1 MTWQHLL
8 PLIFLGLMGFALLV
22 YVVLDGFDLGVGLL
36 LRLTRE
42 DAERDTMIASIG
54 PFWDANETWLVLG
67 VGLLLVAFPHAQG
80 EVLGRLYLPVAVM
93 LIGLILRGVA
103 FDFRVKAQDSHKP
116 LWNNAFFVGSLVAS
130 LAQGWMLGRYITAF
144 NESAAALGFAWLIA
158 LALPAAYLLLG
169 AGWLLW
175 KTEGALQM
183 RAAGWARASLPPVI
197 AGVLAI
203 SLSTPIVSPAI
214 FERWFSL
221 PEFIGLLP
229 VPLATAAAF
238 IALWQLL
245 KKPERVTGHLCW
257 LPFMLTMMLIVL
269 AFLGLAYSIYPW
281 IIIDRIDVWHAA
293 ASTEAL
299 VVLLIGAGI
308 TIPAILAY
316 TVFVYRVFR
325 GKTRGLSYG

>member
-1 MTWQHLL
+1 MTWQHTL

-22 YVVLDGFDLGVGLL
+22 YVLLDGFDLGVGMLL
-36 LRLTRE
+36 QLTKE
-42 DAERDTMIASIG
+42 DSQRDTMIASIG
-54 PFWDANETWLVLG
+54 PFWDANETWIVLG

-80 EVLGRLYLPVAVM
+80 EVLGRLYLPVAIM

-103 FDFRVKAQDSHKP
+103 FDFRVKAQDTHKP
-116 LWNNAFFVGSLVAS
+116 LWNNVFIIGSLVSS

-144 NESAAALGFAWLIA
+144 SENFAALGFAALIA
-158 LALPAAYLLLG
+158 FALPAAYLLLG

-175 KTEGALQM
+175 KTEGDLQL
-183 RAAGWARASLPPVI
+183 RAARWARAALPLVI
-197 AGVLAI
+197 AGVVAI
-203 SLSTPIVSPAI
+203 SLSTPFVSPAI
-214 FERWFSL
+214 FARWFSL

-229 VPLATAAAF
+229 VPLATTAAF
-238 IALWQLL
+238 VALWQLL
-245 KKPERVTGHLCW
+245 KKPERVTGRLCW
-257 LPFMLTMMLIVL
+257 LPLVLTMLLIVL

-281 IIIDRIDVWHAA
+281 VIIEQIDVWQAA
-293 ASTEAL
+293 ASTESL

-308 TIPAILAY
+308 TVPAILGY